1 MLSRTKSVDSFIF
14 IFFFPPPSSLT
25 IFEIS
30 LWHNY
35 CSTINPPPLQNLIT
49 SEGLRQ
55 YGFHLLLAG
64 TAPIP
69 SFTPLNLVLSEFSQ
83 TSGSCNIWSP
93 ALLHHSFSLC
103 SSPSPI
109 FPLWHLFHHPP
120 SKKKKKLNQIT
131 LFCTYS
137 DILPFLLKASI
148 FS

>member
-14 IFFFPPPSSLT
+14 VFFSSPLLSHYIWNFT
-25 IFEIS
+25 
-30 LWHNY
+30 LAQLLLHY
-35 CSTINPPPLQNLIT
+35 QPPLQNLIT

-120 SKKKKKLNQIT
+120 SKKKKKKLNQIT